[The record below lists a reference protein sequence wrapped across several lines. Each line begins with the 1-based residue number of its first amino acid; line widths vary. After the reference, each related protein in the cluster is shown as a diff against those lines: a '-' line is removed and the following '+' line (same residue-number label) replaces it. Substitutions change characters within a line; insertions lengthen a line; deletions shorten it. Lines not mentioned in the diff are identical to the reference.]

1 MAVAARRKNVRS
13 AVRGKK
19 SASRGKKS
27 TSRGKVARKAGA
39 RKAPAR
45 QSAPRKS
52 AARTTTARAAVRS
65 RRRPVGKARTTPRAV
80 VHPRASHTSLTHE
93 QMRLEANKELVLAFY
108 RKMIGEKD
116 PEGAR
121 SYMGENYRQHSPYA
135 KDGFEGV
142 AEFARTFKRDF
153 PDHRYE
159 VKRVIAEGDYVVLHL
174 HGIAGP
180 SPHGE
185 AVIDIF
191 RVKDGKVVEHWD
203 VIQPLPEQSENPNTP
218 F

>member
-1 MAVAARRKNVRS
+1 VARKKVAAK
-13 AVRGKK
+13 
-19 SASRGKKS
+19 
-27 TSRGKVARKAGA
+27 KVARKVVRRGKASA
-39 RKAPAR
+39 RRPAR
-45 QSAPRKS
+45 EV
-52 AARTTTARAAVRS
+52 ARPG
-65 RRRPVGKARTTPRAV
+65 RRRPAGKARTLPRRAA

-121 SYMGENYRQHSPYA
+121 EYMGESYRQHSPYA

-142 AEFARTFKRDF
+142 ADFARTFKRDF
-153 PDHRYE
+153 PNHHYE

-174 HGIAGP
+174 HGISGP

-185 AVIDIF
+185 AVVDIF

-203 VIQPLPEQSENPNTP
+203 VIQPLPETSENPNTP

>member
-1 MAVAARRKNVRS
+1 VAARRKKTRPT
-13 AVRGKK
+13 ARGRKTARRPAKK
-19 SASRGKKS
+19 RAPLARRKVAGK
-27 TSRGKVARKAGA
+27 KVARKASSRA
-39 RKAPAR
+39 VAPPA
-45 QSAPRKS
+45 
-52 AARTTTARAAVRS
+52 
-65 RRRPVGKARTTPRAV
+65 RRRPAGKARTTPRRAA

-121 SYMGENYRQHSPYA
+121 AYMGEPYRQHSPYA

-142 AEFARTFKRDF
+142 ADFARMFKRDF
-153 PDHRYE
+153 PNHHYE

-174 HGIAGP
+174 HGQSGP
-180 SPHGE
+180 NPHGE

-203 VIQPLPEQSENPNTP
+203 VIQPLPETSENPNTP

>member
-1 MAVAARRKNVRS
+1 MAARKKTRSSARSVPKKKKKLARKV
-13 AVRGKK
+13 AKK
-19 SASRGKKS
+19 AARKKAAKPA
-27 TSRGKVARKAGA
+27 TRVARK
-39 RKAPAR
+39 RP
-45 QSAPRKS
+45 
-52 AARTTTARAAVRS
+52 AARA
-65 RRRPVGKARTTPRAV
+65 KTTPRQV
-80 VHPRASHTSLTHE
+80 PVHPRASHTSLTHE

-121 SYMGENYRQHSPYA
+121 VYMSEPYRQHSPYA

-142 AEFARTFKRDF
+142 AEFARAFKRDF
-153 PDHRYE
+153 PDHSYE

-174 HGIAGP
+174 HGKNGP
-180 SPHGE
+180 NPHGE

-203 VIQPLPEQSENPNTP
+203 VIQPLPETFENPNTP